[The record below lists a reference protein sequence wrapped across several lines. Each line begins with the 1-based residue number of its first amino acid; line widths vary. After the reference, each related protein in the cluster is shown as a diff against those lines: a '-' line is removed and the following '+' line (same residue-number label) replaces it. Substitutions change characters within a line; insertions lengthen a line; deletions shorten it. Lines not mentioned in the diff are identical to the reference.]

1 MKQLGTEERL
11 LAAGRRV
18 MAQAGAMSVRDI
30 AAQAGV
36 TPGAIYRHFPNK
48 EALIER
54 VVAEAFE
61 TLASGLWRAL
71 AKFPEG
77 SVDRLA
83 EVGRAYMAFAREH
96 PAEYGLLFAA
106 RSSPLPVG
114 ASPMSGLLEI
124 GEQCVR
130 DCIASQALL
139 PNDPKLVTLM
149 LWSRLHGLVTLFQAF
164 DFRQQFPGPRGVNP
178 LDVAVEATRGLL
190 LAGLQG
196 HQNVGQ

>member
-1 MKQLGTEERL
+1 
-11 LAAGRRV
+11 
-18 MAQAGAMSVRDI
+18 
-30 AAQAGV
+30 
-36 TPGAIYRHFPNK
+36 
-48 EALIER
+48 
-54 VVAEAFE
+54 
-61 TLASGLWRAL
+61 
-71 AKFPEG
+71 
-77 SVDRLA
+77 
-83 EVGRAYMAFAREH
+83 
-96 PAEYGLLFAA
+96 
-106 RSSPLPVG
+106 
-114 ASPMSGLLEI
+114 MSGLLEI